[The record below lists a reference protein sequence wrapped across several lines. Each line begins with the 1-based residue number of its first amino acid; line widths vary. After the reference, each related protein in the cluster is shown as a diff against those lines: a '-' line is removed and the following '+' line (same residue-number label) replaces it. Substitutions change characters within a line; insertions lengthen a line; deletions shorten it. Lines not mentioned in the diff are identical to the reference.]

1 MKILLAGDSKR
12 SWNII
17 NTLLEK
23 GHRVTVLNTDVT
35 YCQQLAD
42 QYKDVLILN
51 GDSTELLTLEE
62 ANAKKFDMVI
72 AMSLYDS
79 ENLVICELCKNAF
92 HIQNTAAI
100 INCPQ
105 NTDIFHKLGVN
116 IVIDTNTFVL
126 SCINN

>member
-23 GHRVTVLNTDVT
+23 QHRVTVLNTDIT
-35 YCQQLAD
+35 YCQQLAE
-42 QYKDVLILN
+42 QYEEILILN
-51 GDSTELLTLEE
+51 GDSTELLTLGE

-72 AMSLYDS
+72 AMSLNDS
-79 ENLVICELCKNAF
+79 ENLVICELCKNTF

-100 INCPQ
+100 INYPK

>member
-23 GHRVTVLNTDVT
+23 QHQVTVLNADLT

-42 QYKDVLILN
+42 QYEEALILN
-51 GDSTELLTLEE
+51 GDSTELLTLVE

-79 ENLVICELCKNAF
+79 ENLVICELCKNTF

-100 INCPQ
+100 INCPK
-105 NTDIFHKLGVN
+105 NTEIFYHLGITN
-116 IVIDTNTFVL
+116 VIDTNTFVL